1 MTIDNNEKIDILKIS
16 LEERY
21 LSIHKIRDR
30 VESVSLWTLAAFVS
44 AGGWLIQSD
53 IILSST
59 ERILS
64 VLGVVM
70 VLVVIRFS
78 YLSDLEIGFK
88 RQLQVASEIEETL
101 GLYTPGMFNDK
112 ASSIYPE
119 GWKKSGTTSGNGNY
133 FKSTNSLLY
142 AGTIFLVAVILL
154 KCSPQNF
161 NHKSQNDDFDS
172 TVIFLN
178 R

>member
-1 MTIDNNEKIDILKIS
+1 
-16 LEERY
+16 
-21 LSIHKIRDR
+21 
-30 VESVSLWTLAAFVS
+30 
-44 AGGWLIQSD
+44 
-53 IILSST
+53 
-59 ERILS
+59 
-64 VLGVVM
+64 M

-78 YLSDLEIGFK
+78 YLSDLGK
-88 RQLQVASEIEETL
+88 LVSNVNCKLLQRLKKLLVC
-101 GLYTPGMFNDK
+101 TPLGMFNDK